1 MKLKLFNQII
11 ANKSFRNG
19 LLLAALGILVACQ
32 NTGPVNTST
41 SSSVN
46 TSRTIRPESKV
57 TTIYAPNQGQLDE
70 QVEFEDLWNRMRAGF
85 QLSDMY
91 AHESVVSQI
100 EDYADNQRF
109 FDLITERAAPFLYW
123 IIEEI
128 DRRQLPQELA
138 LLPIVESTFNPNA
151 YSRQHAVGLWQFLGA
166 TGKSYGLQQDWW
178 YDGRRDP
185 RASTIAA
192 LDYLQVLYKQFDE
205 DWLLALAAY
214 NTGDGNLRRAIRRS
228 GKKTSEIN
236 FWDLRLPRETRSHI
250 PKLLALA
257 AIISN
262 SELHGVALTPLPN
275 QPALKIVEIG
285 SQIDISQAAKLADM
299 DYSELRALNPGY
311 LQWATHPDQPQQLAL
326 PFSNANA
333 LLSRLDDVAE
343 VELISWDRYEILP
356 GDTLGGIARK
366 LNTRVD
372 ILRSANS
379 LQGSRIIAGDSLLIP
394 RSNDADLLALAPASR
409 NTRSNRNLSLNI
421 PAQYT
426 IKRGD
431 NLWSIA
437 RRYNLKS
444 KEIAASNQIA
454 LNQILRPGQ
463 IINLQYAK
471 QDDNARSQTL
481 LTDIQ
486 ATYLVRPGDSM
497 ARIASRFKINL
508 QDLLAWNGIRANE
521 LIHPGQ
527 TIQFLQQEPE
537 IN

>member
-1 MKLKLFNQII
+1 MQLKTLNQII
-11 ANKSFRNG
+11 TIKSFRNG
-19 LLLAALGILVACQ
+19 LLLTALGILVACQ
-32 NTGPVNTST
+32 NTGPVTAPTSAEIIAA
-41 SSSVN
+41 
-46 TSRTIRPESKV
+46 RTIRPESKV
-57 TTIYAPNQGQLDE
+57 TTIYAPSQEQLVE
-70 QVEFEDLWNRMRAGF
+70 QVEFENLWNRMRAGF
-85 QLSDMY
+85 QLSELY
-91 AHESVVSQI
+91 AHESVVKQI
-100 EDYADNQRF
+100 EEYADNQRF
-109 FDLITERAAPFLYW
+109 FDLVTERAAPFLYW
-123 IIEEI
+123 IIDEI

-151 YSRQHAVGLWQFLGA
+151 YSREHAVGLWQFLGA

-185 RASTIAA
+185 RASTVAA
-192 LDYLQVLYKQFDE
+192 LDYLQVLYEQFDQ

-214 NTGDGNLRRAIRRS
+214 NTGEGNLRRAIRRS
-228 GKKTSEIN
+228 GKEAGDTN
-236 FWDLRLPRETRSHI
+236 FWDLRLSRETRSHI

-262 SELHGVALTPLPN
+262 GELHGIALTPLPN
-275 QPALKIVEIG
+275 QPALKMVEIG

-326 PFSNANA
+326 PFSNAKL
-333 LLSRLDDVAE
+333 LLSKLDDISE

-409 NTRSNRNLSLNI
+409 NNRNLSLNI

-444 KEIAASNQIA
+444 KEIAAWNQLA

-463 IINLQYAK
+463 TLNLQYTK
-471 QDDNARSQTL
+471 QGDNTRSQTVL
-481 LTDIQ
+481 ADIQ

-497 ARIASRFKINL
+497 ALIAKRFDIKL
-508 QDLLAWNGIRANE
+508 QDLLAWNGIRAND

-527 TIQFLQQEPE
+527 TIQFLPQDSE

>member
-1 MKLKLFNQII
+1 MKLKSLAQKFTINCI
-11 ANKSFRNG
+11 RNV
-19 LLLAALGILVACQ
+19 LLLATLGILAACQ
-32 NTGPVNTST
+32 NTGPANTST
-41 SSSVN
+41 SSGIIN
-46 TSRTIRPESKV
+46 ARTIRPESKV
-57 TTIYAPNQGQLDE
+57 TTIYAPRQDQVGE
-70 QVEFEDLWNRMRAGF
+70 QAEFEDLWKRMRAGF
-85 QLSDMY
+85 QLSDVY
-91 AHESVVSQI
+91 AHESVVGQI
-100 EDYADNQRF
+100 EAYADNQRF
-109 FDLITERAAPFLYW
+109 FDLVTERAAPFLYW

-151 YSRQHAVGLWQFLGA
+151 YSREHAVGLWQFVGA

-185 RASTIAA
+185 RASTVAA
-192 LDYLQVLYKQFDE
+192 LDYLEVLYKQFDE

-214 NTGDGNLRRAIRRS
+214 NTGDGNLRRAIRNR
-228 GKKTSEIN
+228 KKITDEID
-236 FWDLRLPRETRSHI
+236 FWDLRLPGETRSHI

-262 SELHGVALTPLPN
+262 SDLHGIALTPLPN
-275 QPALKIVEIG
+275 QPVLKIVEIG

-299 DYSELRALNPGY
+299 DYSELRAMNPGY
-311 LQWATHPDQPQQLAL
+311 LQWATHPDHPQQLAL

-333 LLSRLDDVAE
+333 LLSKLDEIAE
-343 VELISWDRYEILP
+343 VELVSWDRYEILP

-372 ILRSANS
+372 ILQSANS
-379 LQGSRIIAGDSLLIP
+379 LQGSQIIAGDSLLIP
-394 RSNDADLLALAPASR
+394 RGSDTDLLALAPTTR
-409 NTRSNRNLSLNI
+409 NSRNLSLNT

-431 NLWSIA
+431 NLWTIA
-437 RRYNLKS
+437 RRFNLKS
-444 KEIAASNQIA
+444 REIAASNQIA

-463 IINLQYAK
+463 TLNLQYTK
-471 QDDNARSQTL
+471 QGGNERSQTL
-481 LTDIQ
+481 LADSQ

-497 ARIASRFKINL
+497 ARIAQRFDINL
-508 QDLLAWNGIRANE
+508 RDLLLRNDISANE

-527 TIQFLQQEPE
+527 TIQFLSQEPE

>member
-1 MKLKLFNQII
+1 MKLK
-11 ANKSFRNG
+11 SFKQRSTYNSIRNG
-19 LLLAALGILVACQ
+19 LLLAALGILAACQ
-32 NTGPVNTST
+32 NISPVDVST
-41 SSSVN
+41 SSEEISA
-46 TSRTIRPESKV
+46 RTIKPGSKV
-57 TTIYAPNQGQLDE
+57 TTVIAPTRSEAAE
-70 QVEFEDLWNRMRAGF
+70 QIEFKDLWNRMRAGF
-85 QLSDMY
+85 QLGDAY
-91 AHESVVSQI
+91 AHESVAQQL

-109 FDLITERAAPFLYW
+109 FDLVTERAAPFLYW
-123 IIEEI
+123 IVEEI

-151 YSRQHAVGLWQFLGA
+151 YSREHAVGLWQFLGA

-185 RASTIAA
+185 RASTVAA
-192 LDYLQVLYKQFDE
+192 LDYMEALYKQFGE

-228 GKKTSEIN
+228 EKDADEVS

-262 SELHGVALTPLPN
+262 SEAHGIALTPLPN
-275 QPALKIVEIG
+275 RPALQIVEIG
-285 SQIDISQAAKLADM
+285 SQIDISQAARLAGM
-299 DYSELRALNPGY
+299 DYAELRALNPGY
-311 LQWATHPDQPQQLAL
+311 LQWATHPDHPQQLAL
-326 PFSNANA
+326 PYTNAKA
-333 LLSRLDDVAE
+333 LLGKLDEISE

-394 RSNDADLLALAPASR
+394 RSPGSNLLAVAPVNRNSR
-409 NTRSNRNLSLNI
+409 NVSLNI
-421 PAQYT
+421 PAKYT

-437 RRYNLKS
+437 RRFNLKS
-444 KEIAASNQIA
+444 KEIAARNQIA

-463 IINLQYAK
+463 TLNLQYATK
-471 QDDNARSQTL
+471 DSNEYPQAL

-497 ARIASRFKINL
+497 DRIAKRFKINL
-508 QDLLAWNGIRANE
+508 QDLLLWNNISANE

-527 TIQFLQQEPE
+527 SIQFLPQEPE

>member
-299 DYSELRALNPGY
+299 DYSELRALN
-311 LQWATHPDQPQQLAL
+311 
-326 PFSNANA
+326 
-333 LLSRLDDVAE
+333 
-343 VELISWDRYEILP
+343 
-356 GDTLGGIARK
+356 RK
-366 LNTRVD
+366 SV
-372 ILRSANS
+372 
-379 LQGSRIIAGDSLLIP
+379 
-394 RSNDADLLALAPASR
+394 
-409 NTRSNRNLSLNI
+409 
-421 PAQYT
+421 
-426 IKRGD
+426 
-431 NLWSIA
+431 
-437 RRYNLKS
+437 
-444 KEIAASNQIA
+444 
-454 LNQILRPGQ
+454 
-463 IINLQYAK
+463 
-471 QDDNARSQTL
+471 
-481 LTDIQ
+481 
-486 ATYLVRPGDSM
+486 V
-497 ARIASRFKINL
+497 
-508 QDLLAWNGIRANE
+508 
-521 LIHPGQ
+521 
-527 TIQFLQQEPE
+527 
-537 IN
+537 

>member
-1 MKLKLFNQII
+1 MQSKLITQIV
-11 ANKSFRNG
+11 AYKSIRNG
-19 LLLAALGILVACQ
+19 LLLGALGVLVACQ
-32 NTGPVNTST
+32 NIAPVST
-41 SSSVN
+41 SDSSGAIP
-46 TSRTIRPESKV
+46 TRSIKPETKV
-57 TTIYAPNQGQLDE
+57 TSIIAPSRSE
-70 QVEFEDLWNRMRAGF
+70 EAAPVEYDDLWLRMRAGF
-85 QLSDMY
+85 QLSDVY
-91 AHESVVSQI
+91 ANESVARQI
-100 EDYADNQRF
+100 ESYADNQRL
-109 FDLITERAAPFLYW
+109 FDLVTERAAPFLYW
-123 IIEEI
+123 IVEEI

-151 YSRQHAVGLWQFLGA
+151 YSREHAVGLWQFVGA

-185 RASTIAA
+185 RASTVAA
-192 LDYLQVLYKQFDE
+192 LDYLEVLYKQFNE

-228 GKKTSEIN
+228 KKKAEDVD
-236 FWDLRLPRETRSHI
+236 FWDLRLPGETRNHI

-262 SELHGVALTPLPN
+262 SESHGIALTPLPN
-275 QPALKIVEIG
+275 QAALKIVEVG
-285 SQIDISQAAKLADM
+285 SQIDISQAAKLAGM

-311 LQWATHPDQPQQLAL
+311 LQWATHPDHPQQLVL
-326 PFSNANA
+326 PYSNANA
-333 LLSRLDDVAE
+333 LLGKLDDIAE

-379 LQGSRIIAGDSLLIP
+379 LNGSRIIAGDSLLIP
-394 RSNDADLLALAPASR
+394 RSGNADLLALAPGSR
-409 NTRSNRNLSLNI
+409 NSRNLSLNV

-431 NLWSIA
+431 NLWRIA
-437 RRYNLKS
+437 RRFNLKS
-444 KEIAASNQIA
+444 KEIASWNQMA

-463 IINLQYAK
+463 TLDLQYALK
-471 QDDNARSQTL
+471 DTRDRPQTL
-481 LTDIQ
+481 LTDVQ

-497 ARIASRFKINL
+497 ARIAKRFNIDL
-508 QDLLAWNGIRANE
+508 QELLLFNGISPNE

-527 TIQFLQQEPE
+527 SIQFLPRERE